1 MYVVIIEVGIKDLKP
16 RLSYLGV
23 LTTKQLEEFQF
34 VYICSLLNT
43 TIFKEIK
50 WFDIAVFYV

>member
-34 VYICSLLNT
+34 VYIGMFSSQYHN
-43 TIFKEIK
+43 F
-50 WFDIAVFYV
+50 